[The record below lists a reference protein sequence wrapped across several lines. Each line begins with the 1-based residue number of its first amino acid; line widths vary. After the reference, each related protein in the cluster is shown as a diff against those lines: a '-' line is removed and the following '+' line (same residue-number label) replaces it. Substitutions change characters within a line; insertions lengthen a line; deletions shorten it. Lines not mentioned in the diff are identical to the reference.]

1 MTPGVHQFEDK
12 LLDFAYGELQPH
24 EAEAVDAHVRGCTK
38 CSASLAQIT
47 TVRRQMQ
54 TLAQEPAPEA
64 GLDSLLAFASQH
76 AAQAKASKRPARWWQ
91 RLLVPMSSVMAL
103 LVVGV
108 VAWRAQY
115 VPDAASVAFQQ
126 KNSVVPVVAKVA
138 RAQEAARADLD
149 APREQPEQKSEVE
162 AALKVA
168 KAGQAAKDSD
178 SFDQNFG
185 SGSDALREKREVSKA
200 NGAAKPAAVAAA
212 EYKNGA
218 GAYGLSPGSGSAG
231 PAGSVSLG
239 YGPSDDRAADKKRDL
254 EAPKVAY
261 AGAAERKP
269 AAPPASAPV
278 ATSAPEPM
286 ANSRDEAPAP
296 SKKSMP
302 LGAASGA
309 QKGAQVAQDEAAAA
323 INDGVAQ
330 ATSAQAP
337 QAQAVRSRVS
347 TVFEGQLSSARAA
360 NAIGDRQTEI
370 KESLGVI
377 NGGAERE
384 VRAEA
389 LKRLCDAYDSLG
401 EADSAQVF
409 CDLLVREFPQSAAA
423 RQIALRRSAPGP
435 KTKPTRSKKA
445 TAAPV
450 NAR

>member
-54 TLAQEPAPEA
+54 TLAQEPTPEA
-64 GLDSLLAFASQH
+64 GLESLLAFAGQH
-76 AAQAKASKRPARWWQ
+76 AAQAKASKRAAPWWQ

-126 KNSVVPVVAKVA
+126 SEVKNRAVPVVAKA
-138 RAQEAARADLD
+138 APAQEAARADLD
-149 APREQPEQKSEVE
+149 APGEQPEEKVE
-162 AALKVA
+162 ASLKVV

-178 SFDQNFG
+178 SFDQAF
-185 SGSDALREKREVSKA
+185 GSDALRDKREVSKPK
-200 NGAAKPAAVAAA
+200 GAAKPAAVAAA

-218 GAYGLSPGSGSAG
+218 GAYGLSPGSGS
-231 PAGSVSLG
+231 LG
-239 YGPSDDRAADKKRDL
+239 YGPSDDRAAGERKDL

-261 AGAAERKP
+261 AGPAERKP
-269 AAPPASAPV
+269 AAPSASVPA

-286 ANSRDEAPAP
+286 ANSRNEAPAP

-302 LGAASGA
+302 LGGASGA
-309 QKGAQVAQDEAAAA
+309 RKEAHMAQDEAEAA

-330 ATSAQAP
+330 VTNAQAP
-337 QAQAVRSRVS
+337 QAQAVRSRV
-347 TVFEGQLSSARAA
+347 TNVFEGQLSSARAA
-360 NAIGDRQTEI
+360 NATGDRQTEI

-377 NGGAERE
+377 NGGAEGE

-389 LKRLCDAYDSLG
+389 LKRLCDAYEMLG

-445 TAAPV
+445 PAAPA